1 MKLRRALASVL
12 AIGVLG
18 TGCVGSPP
26 TDPAV
31 VQPPTTSA
39 SPVLPVTDPARLN
52 SGGELRAVVPS
63 LPTTWNPW
71 HPDASDPAYQNLL
84 DPLRSRAF
92 LLDAAGVAQADP
104 DHIANVDVEHGSA
117 TTVRLTLNPKAVWG
131 DGTPVTARDWIAT
144 QQAFGEQKLAK
155 DARGWDR
162 VAKVTAGAS
171 DNEVVIQ
178 YSGVDPDWVQPLIDG
193 PARSENVASSK
204 AFEEAKFRADWVAG
218 PFVVKHID
226 TLTGVV
232 TFNRNPHWWGSEPR
246 LSHLRFRTLPYEA
259 TASSFGSDELDWLPL
274 GLDQDAA
281 QRVKTAT
288 DAAVQSP
295 QGTSGRE
302 LVFGDAKVLKDIQI
316 RRALMQAID
325 PIAVAKAGLPE
336 ADGEVKRWANPLLL
350 PNQPGYTD
358 QSVATGQGYD
368 PAAAREGLANASWFG
383 SLTITVPENDSRAEA
398 EASEIAKQLADVGVT
413 LTTTSKDGDL
423 SLRSREISPFP
434 FVGLADRVA
443 GSDPNARAVAE
454 RIASETEPVRRAD
467 LAAQV
472 ARTMWLRAETLPLYA
487 EPKMVAIKNRLANL
501 DAPGYTLLQW
511 ENVGWAR

>member
-1 MKLRRALASVL
+1 
-12 AIGVLG
+12 
-18 TGCVGSPP
+18 
-26 TDPAV
+26 
-31 VQPPTTSA
+31 
-39 SPVLPVTDPARLN
+39 
-52 SGGELRAVVPS
+52 
-63 LPTTWNPW
+63 
-71 HPDASDPAYQNLL
+71 
-84 DPLRSRAF
+84 
-92 LLDAAGVAQADP
+92 
-104 DHIANVDVEHGSA
+104 
-117 TTVRLTLNPKAVWG
+117 
-131 DGTPVTARDWIAT
+131 
-144 QQAFGEQKLAK
+144 
-155 DARGWDR
+155 
-162 VAKVTAGAS
+162 
-171 DNEVVIQ
+171 
-178 YSGVDPDWVQPLIDG
+178 
-193 PARSENVASSK
+193 
-204 AFEEAKFRADWVAG
+204 
-218 PFVVKHID
+218 
-226 TLTGVV
+226 
-232 TFNRNPHWWGSEPR
+232 
-246 LSHLRFRTLPYEA
+246 
-259 TASSFGSDELDWLPL
+259 
-274 GLDQDAA
+274 
-281 QRVKTAT
+281 
-288 DAAVQSP
+288 
-295 QGTSGRE
+295 
-302 LVFGDAKVLKDIQI
+302 
-316 RRALMQAID
+316 MQAID